1 MPGGSF
7 RIKEIDM
14 FGKEDL
20 QFLVEQD
27 FQVPVLSVSLNTH
40 PAEESADTY
49 KLRLRSLLEGKDP
62 EEDVRA
68 VTRYFDSQ
76 YDWKNYRSAVVFS
89 AQGQDFFQAYP
100 LQVRMWDQVRM
111 GSSPDLI
118 PLLNAY
124 NAHSGNGVALINQQ
138 EGRFLAFEM
147 GELLEEQHHQGEDVQ
162 RQKHGGG
169 SQTTGTWR
177 GDQGAGDTSDMTV
190 ERNLRSAA
198 DTADAFFKR
207 HEVRRVFLG
216 GTDENISSFRKFLP
230 KRWQSLIVDEFQLD
244 LESPAAAV
252 QEAVQ
257 ELLREEEQRRKGNL
271 VDKAITEAAKGRHG
285 LLRVDEILSAVP
297 EGRVQTLIVD
307 REFHQ
312 EGYRCSG
319 CEYLTVQELNA
330 CPFCGEEFEA
340 IPDLSGM
347 LVKDVLA
354 SGGSVEVLEDN
365 QALQERDKI
374 GALLRY

>member
-1 MPGGSF
+1 
-7 RIKEIDM
+7 M

-20 QFLVEQD
+20 QSLIEQD
-27 FQVPVLSVSLNTH
+27 FQAPVLSVSLNTH

-49 KLRLRSLLEGKDP
+49 KLRLRSLLE
-62 EEDVRA
+62 DVDLEQDARA
-68 VTRYFDSQ
+68 VSQYFETQ

-89 AQGQDFFQAYP
+89 AHGQDFFRAYP
-100 LQVRMWDQVRM
+100 LQVRMWDQVRT
-111 GSSPDLI
+111 GSLPDLI

-147 GELLEEQHHQGEDVQ
+147 GELLDEQLYQGEDVQ

-177 GDQGAGDTSDMTV
+177 GDQGAGETSDMTV

-198 DTADAFFKR
+198 DTADGFFKQ

-244 LESPAAAV
+244 LDRPAASV

-257 ELLREEEQRRKGNL
+257 DLLREEEQDRKANL
-271 VDKAITEAAKGRHG
+271 VEKAITEAAKGRHG
-285 LLRVDEILSAVP
+285 LLRVDDILSAVP
-297 EGRVQTLIVD
+297 EGRVQTLIID
-307 REFHQ
+307 REFRQ
-312 EGYRCSG
+312 EGFRCSG
-319 CEYLTVQELNA
+319 CEYLTVQELSA
-330 CPFCGEEFEA
+330 CPFCGAKFEA

-347 LVKDVLA
+347 LVRDVLA
-354 SGGSVEVLEDN
+354 SGGSVEVLEGHH
-365 QALQERDKI
+365 ALQERDNL